1 MLTNLK
7 QTSLLLL
14 IAILSGLII
23 WGTYEL
29 TSDIRFENAEK
40 ERLSVYLDIF
50 EEADVTKLTFESI
63 DAGTLSEQVTV
74 YNNSDELL
82 GYVLRGQDTN
92 ALGDIEVL
100 IGINA
105 NNEIVA
111 INIVDTDNTADY
123 IKNLENNYLPN
134 LINSGITTVSYDT
147 NTGATISYGSIQK
160 MIEDSRL
167 VVAGDPQLTAYQSL
181 LPDVTDYELNHA
193 FNLGM
198 VAEEQ
203 LLYANESMVAYG
215 YTGSIVI
222 GEDTVKIAVVIDT
235 DGIFK
240 GIVPLSEV
248 SDSVHS
254 IIDSYDTFIDQVV
267 TDIEGTLT
275 EDLDAFFNLS
285 VSRYLEDDALR
296 SLRAF
301 FLDAASA
308 SDVETIDDDILNSRQ
323 LIYDNSDAL
332 LGVVFETESRGYALP
347 ADYDDPYIRLN
358 VVLDTEGQ
366 VASIVV
372 ISHHETEGISSAVFD
387 NIDALYGINDI
398 DNFDADVFAGA
409 TYTASGVLDA
419 VDAAQTYYEGMG
431 E

>member
-1 MLTNLK
+1 MLTNIK
-7 QTSLLLL
+7 QTSLLIL
-14 IAILSGLII
+14 IALLSGLII

-29 TSDIRFENAEK
+29 TSDVRFENAEK
-40 ERLSVYLDIF
+40 ERLSIYLDFF
-50 EEADVTKLTFESI
+50 EEADVTTLTFESI
-63 DAGTLSEQVTV
+63 DVGTLTEQVTV
-74 YNNSDELL
+74 YNKDGELL
-82 GYVLRGQDTN
+82 GYTLRGTDTN

-111 INIVDTDNTADY
+111 INILNTENTGDY
-123 IKNLENNYLPN
+123 INNLENNYLPN
-134 LINSGITTVSYDT
+134 LINQGVTTVSFDT
-147 NTGATISYGSIQK
+147 GTGSTISYGSIQQ

-167 VVAGDPQLTAYQSL
+167 VVAGDPRLTAYQSIF
-181 LPDVTDYELNHA
+181 PNVTRYEMNHA
-193 FNLGM
+193 FNLGS

-203 LLYANESMVAYG
+203 MLYDNDTLVGYS
-215 YTGSIVI
+215 YTGSIDI
-222 GEDTVKIAVVIDT
+222 DGDTAMIAVVIDT
-235 DGIFK
+235 EGIFK
-240 GIVPLSEV
+240 GMVPLSEV
-248 SDSVHS
+248 SGS
-254 IIDSYDTFIDQVV
+254 IESTISSYDTVIDQFVAE
-267 TDIEGTLT
+267 IEGVFA
-275 EDLDAFFNLS
+275 EELDTFFNLS
-285 VSRYLEDDALR
+285 VSRYLEDDTLR

-308 SDVETIDDDILNSRQ
+308 SDVETIDDDILNTRQ
-323 LIYDNSDAL
+323 LIYDADDVL

-347 ADYDDPYIRLN
+347 ADYDDPFIRLN
-358 VVLDTEGQ
+358 IVLNTDGQ

-398 DNFDADVFAGA
+398 DDFDVDVFAGA